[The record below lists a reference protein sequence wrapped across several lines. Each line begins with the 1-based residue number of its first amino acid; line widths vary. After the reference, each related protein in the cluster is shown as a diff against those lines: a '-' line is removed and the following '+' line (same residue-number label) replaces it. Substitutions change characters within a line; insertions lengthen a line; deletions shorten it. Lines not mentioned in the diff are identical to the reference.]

1 MTGAR
6 SMATKRLSPED
17 KLVTAALST
26 IEKSGWKTLS
36 LTATARKAKISP
48 ATLYE
53 ICPDKRALLSLI
65 AKRVDLAMIEKA
77 QETDPDIPP
86 RDRAFDAIIGCFE
99 GMGPLRPAIQVI
111 HDDSA
116 GDPGAI
122 LDVLPATVRSAN
134 WIADMAG
141 LPTSGWQGFLVTRG
155 IGILLVESLGIWLK
169 DGDDLAKTMA
179 HVDRRLRMIEEWT
192 ESLQR
197 AADDEDAENEER
209 IDGD

>member
-1 MTGAR
+1 LTGAR